1 MEEQFEEITQKQVTL
16 ELDEG
21 LTGILANLSKWTKVT
36 GFIII
41 IFGLMYS
48 LAVLSSESN
57 LIGALLT
64 LGIGIFIVFIGT
76 RLTSTSA
83 YLKALNKNGD
93 SKDLIAAFENM
104 RQFFKYSG
112 IIIAVMTLVMFL
124 TIMMITVLGI
134 GLEELM
140 KY

>member
-1 MEEQFEEITQKQVTL
+1 MEENFDEMKHIQVTL
-16 ELDEG
+16 NLDDS
-21 LTGILANLSKWTKVT
+21 LKNTLANLSRWTKVT
-36 GFIII
+36 GIIII
-41 IFGLMYS
+41 IFGLLYC

-64 LGIGIFIVFIGT
+64 LGIGIFIVYIGT

-83 YLKALNKNGD
+83 FLKALNANGD
-93 SKDLIAAFENM
+93 SKYLVTTFENL

-112 IIIAVMTLVMFL
+112 IIIAAMTLIMFL
-124 TIMMITVLGI
+124 TLLMITVLGV